1 MAKQLTKEDLIYI
14 LQTIFQISHEEN
26 NGFMRKPDGLYA
38 EDYHRDLQAHIDDSN
53 KHVTASII
61 RILNRLSVDENDELL
76 FDNKPV
82 VNRSISQD
90 ANNAIEKRAD
100 GYYVEKVDYASHF
113 NNTVIHV
120 TQEDKDAWNRI
131 YDDAK
136 EYTDRLEIHEFYFV
150 TSLPTANISPTAIY
164 FYANDPQRLNECYF
178 TMYLWYDNDWRVL
191 GITKK
196 TFEDY
201 VSKTELI
208 EILKRYEHIN
218 QEVLDKLG
226 EDDFGN
232 LVYNGQDIV
241 STLLIAPDYD
251 NALTLKDGKLYVR
264 DYTTEIN
271 SLTKSV
277 YLVKTPLY
285 FTEIDDCGVY
295 SLNDSIDNYTMLL
308 IEYYYRPD
316 EGTPHAQDACMKTAI
331 VDIDTINEC
340 YNRGMNYLLEHRHGN
355 LVASTLILMHDN
367 KLIVNYYH
375 NVCIY
380 KITGIRE
387 GGTVNGS
394 NS

>member
-1 MAKQLTKEDLIYI
+1 MNVI
-14 LQTIFQISHEEN
+14 LLCTYGMIMI
-26 NGFMRKPDGLYA
+26 G
-38 EDYHRDLQAHIDDSN
+38 
-53 KHVTASII
+53 V
-61 RILNRLSVDENDELL
+61 
-76 FDNKPV
+76 
-82 VNRSISQD
+82 
-90 ANNAIEKRAD
+90 
-100 GYYVEKVDYASHF
+100 
-113 NNTVIHV
+113 
-120 TQEDKDAWNRI
+120 
-131 YDDAK
+131 
-136 EYTDRLEIHEFYFV
+136 
-150 TSLPTANISPTAIY
+150 
-164 FYANDPQRLNECYF
+164 
-178 TMYLWYDNDWRVL
+178 
-191 GITKK
+191 
-196 TFEDY
+196 EDY

-271 SLTKSV
+271 SLAKSV

-316 EGTPHAQDACMKTAI
+316 AGTPHAQDACMKTAI

-355 LVASTLILMHDN
+355 LIASTLILMHDN